1 MMLAD
6 LWIRYHLSRKNRNM
20 GDKENTIIGNQR
32 LYRQQHLH
40 EHFFNHLAGSKSN
53 YQKSINQA
61 TSAILEFLEERDT
74 PFTGIPTD
82 QLMEKFSQVFIGEG
96 NELTLR
102 ETLEELKEL
111 YLNDAVAF
119 HHPKYVAH
127 LNCPILIPALAAE
140 MIISSVN
147 SSMDTWDQ
155 SIGATLIELKLI
167 EWTLTK
173 IGYPHG
179 ADGVFT
185 SGGTQSNLMGL
196 LLARDH
202 FIKESYKLDPKTEGI
217 PAEAGKF
224 RILCSEISHFSLKKS
239 ASLLGLGQKS
249 IVPIPVDRQYKMDVI
264 SLNKAIHSLKAQGNI
279 PIAIVGTAGTTDF
292 GSIDPLAEIAKIA
305 REHNVWFHVD
315 AAYGGGLILSDQHR
329 PKLNGIEQSDSAT
342 IDYHKT
348 FFQPVSSSGFFM
360 RDKKFIRHISYYA
373 DYLNSK
379 EQEADG
385 VPNMVKKSIQTTRR
399 FDALKLWMTLRVTG
413 VKRLGQCIDHVIDLA
428 EKSADLLEKDDAF
441 ELLNTP
447 EMSAIVFRFIPLEKK
462 LSPGQASHLNAHIRK
477 CMFSEGHALLA
488 STKINDEVYL
498 KFTLLNPLTQ
508 LEDIR
513 EIIALIKKH
522 AMTYFNNSLKTNTP
536 WKEPMTL

>member
-1 MMLAD
+1 MLAD
-6 LWIRYHLSRKNRNM
+6 LMDQVPLKSTKNRNM
-20 GDKENTIIGNQR
+20 GDKENTVIGKQR
-32 LYRQQHLH
+32 LFRQQHLH
-40 EHFFNHLAGSKSN
+40 EHFFNHLPGSKSN

-74 PFTGIPTD
+74 PFTGIPID
-82 QLMEKFSQVFIGEG
+82 QLMEKFSQVLIGEG
-96 NELTLR
+96 SELTLR

-111 YLNDAVAF
+111 FLNDAVAF

-140 MIISSVN
+140 MIISSIN

-167 EWTLTK
+167 EWTLNR
-173 IGYPHG
+173 IGYPHM

-202 FIKESYKLDPKTEGI
+202 FIKENYKLDPKTEGI
-217 PAEAGKF
+217 PGEAGKF

-249 IVPIPVDRQYKMDVI
+249 IVPIPVDRRYKMDI
-264 SLNKAIHSLKAQGNI
+264 RSLGQAIHSLKAQGNI
-279 PIAIVGTAGTTDF
+279 PIAVVGTAGTTDL
-292 GSIDPLAEIAKIA
+292 GSIDPLTEIAKVA
-305 REHNVWFHVD
+305 RQHRLWFHVD

-413 VKRLGQCIDHVIDLA
+413 VKRLGQCIDQVIDLA
-428 EKSADLLEKDDAF
+428 ERSADLLKKDGEF

-447 EMSAIVFRFIPLEKK
+447 ETSAIVFRFIPLEKK
-462 LSPGQASHLNAHIRK
+462 LSPGQASHLNTHIRK
-477 CMFSEGHALLA
+477 SMFSEGQALLA

-522 AMTYFNNSLKTNTP
+522 AMAYFDNSFKTDAQ